1 MGVTIFT
8 LQRSRAKE
16 LLQGAEKT
24 RFHRRGCQQ
33 QAPLRR
39 RRRGASIDDAMRVGY
54 LAALV
59 AVVALGQDSSKSHV
73 QIDIR
78 DYGSVVVELED
89 RMVATTVENFLSYVD
104 EEYYD
109 GLIFHRVIREFMI
122 QGGGYDQ
129 DFVKQETKDPIPLEA
144 TSLNSTLRWL
154 PREETIARPNVRVAT
169 D

>member
-33 QAPLRR
+33 QAPLR

-109 GLIFHRVIREFMI
+109 EFGERILFTEEHDLEEDFEFSDAGCHDEEEKRRRRDIPVRLDPAIRYME
-122 QGGGYDQ
+122 
-129 DFVKQETKDPIPLEA
+129 
-144 TSLNSTLRWL
+144 
-154 PREETIARPNVRVAT
+154 EETAIGFMG
-169 D
+169 